1 MKHQDLDYRVSL
13 LRAAAFHGSS
23 HQAAMVFQVVA
34 PRQLRE
40 LTLGRHRIQF
50 LYQTPRDFEAC
61 NRAELLDAIK
71 TPAGFAKVA
80 GAELTLLDCVR
91 YMHRAGGINGVAQI
105 VKDIGSS
112 ADPRKLAKAAASYE
126 GASVRRLGYLL
137 ELSGHAR
144 QANALESFVR
154 SAKSFAP
161 LDPAAKAFVA
171 ALADASGKDQKWK
184 LDVNELVEVDA

>member
-1 MKHQDLDYRVSL
+1 
-13 LRAAAFHGSS
+13 
-23 HQAAMVFQVVA
+23 MVFQVVA

-61 NRAELLDAIK
+61 NRAELLDADQNARRLSPK
-71 TPAGFAKVA
+71 AA
-80 GAELTLLDCVR
+80 GAELTLFDCVR

-112 ADPRKLAKAAASYE
+112 EPILASSPKPPRATKARPCVAWAICLNCRAMRDRPMLWS
-126 GASVRRLGYLL
+126 LL
-137 ELSGHAR
+137 S
-144 QANALESFVR
+144 R